1 MFVRSVMGVT
11 EGDFLSPDA
20 AVWNDI
26 TTQEVTAAPDD
37 KHKVLRCDICANP
50 VPVYHWT
57 FKGGALPEG
66 VVPDAH
72 TLTIPVV
79 KIQHFGQ
86 YQCVVNNEVA
96 GRQQSVLFTV
106 SFIEQGQ

>member
-1 MFVRSVMGVT
+1 MSL
-11 EGDFLSPDA
+11 DS
-20 AVWNDI
+20 AVWNNKK
-26 TTQEVTAAPDD
+26 TKEVTAAPSD
-37 KHKVLRCDICANP
+37 KDKVLRCDICANP
-50 VPVYHWT
+50 APVYHWT

-79 KIQHFGQ
+79 KMQHFGQ

-96 GRQQSVLFTV
+96 GHQQSVMFPV
-106 SFIEQGQ
+106 SFIERGQ